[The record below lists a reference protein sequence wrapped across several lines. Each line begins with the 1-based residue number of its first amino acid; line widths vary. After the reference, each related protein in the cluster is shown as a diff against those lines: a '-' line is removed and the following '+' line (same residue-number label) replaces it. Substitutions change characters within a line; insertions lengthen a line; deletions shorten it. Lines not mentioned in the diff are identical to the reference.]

1 MTVSVSQ
8 TSNSGPLEASRPT
21 ALFTLPS
28 GSDYDVDVAG
38 ERFLINKPVGE
49 TQTPPIT
56 VVLNWTVPKK

>member
-8 TSNSGPLEASRPT
+8 PPNSGPLEASRPT
-21 ALFTLPS
+21 ALFTLPY

-49 TQTPPIT
+49 IQTPPIT
-56 VVLNWTVPKK
+56 IVLNWAGPKK